1 MALNVTPGNGAETP
15 PALSPPIPPPGV
27 DAGAFYQLVEARQNG
42 YVENLLAIDKAKNNT
57 SIVFCLE
64 WRKWRL
70 LFAGDAEVR
79 SWKEMNKQE
88 MLETPVHF
96 LKISHHGSHN
106 GTPAIELVDK
116 IMPKNPPDSRKR
128 SALVSTCVETYG
140 GVPHGDTIDLL
151 KTRCEVHS
159 TEPLE
164 NGAFLDIE
172 FKG

>member
-1 MALNVTPGNGAETP
+1 MELRPLRHCPRRYRLRALMQERFINWWRRAK
-15 PALSPPIPPPGV
+15 
-27 DAGAFYQLVEARQNG
+27 NG

-57 SIVFCLE
+57 SLVFSLE
-64 WRKWRL
+64 WRKWKL

-79 SWKEMNKQE
+79 SWKEMNKHD
-88 MLETPVHF
+88 LLKPVHF

-106 GTPAIELVDK
+106 GTPAIDLVEK
-116 IMPKNPPDSRKR
+116 IMPKTPPDNRKR

-140 GVPHGDTIDLL
+140 GVPHGDTINLL
-151 KTRCEVHS
+151 ATRCQVNS